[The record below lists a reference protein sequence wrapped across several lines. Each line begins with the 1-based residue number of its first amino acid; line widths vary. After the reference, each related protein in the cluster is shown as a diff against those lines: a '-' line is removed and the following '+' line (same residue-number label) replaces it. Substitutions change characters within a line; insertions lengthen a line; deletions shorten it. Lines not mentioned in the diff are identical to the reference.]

1 MLVAVTIYENWS
13 INKVSNSLKIDR
25 NMEKQPINLFW
36 AYQTKFV
43 FRLLNCHGVKYDNK
57 VRIQIR
63 IKLYITR
70 ENTNQRTPL
79 F

>member
-1 MLVAVTIYENWS
+1 
-13 INKVSNSLKIDR
+13 
-25 NMEKQPINLFW
+25 MEKQPINLFW

-43 FRLLNCHGVKYDNK
+43 FRLLNCHGVKYDSK